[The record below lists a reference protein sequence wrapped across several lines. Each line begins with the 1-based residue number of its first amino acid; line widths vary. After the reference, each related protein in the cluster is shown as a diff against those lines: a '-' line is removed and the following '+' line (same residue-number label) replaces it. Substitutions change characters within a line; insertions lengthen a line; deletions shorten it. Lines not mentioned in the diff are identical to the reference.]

1 MADVQA
7 AQGPDPI
14 DVQVG
19 VTIRQFRKTRGISQ
33 SELGAALGITF
44 QQIQKYERGTNRIS
58 ASMLVR
64 AAMVLDVQPSELLP
78 RTDAKPLT
86 EGAQAVAFV
95 RGAQEV
101 AETYAAI
108 RSPTQRKALLALIR
122 AMGAAAPAGDDVDDD
137 GQA

>member
-1 MADVQA
+1 MVDQRG
-7 AQGPDPI
+7 GPDPI

-19 VTIRQFRKTRGISQ
+19 VTIRQVRKDRGISQ
-33 SELGAALGITF
+33 SELGSALGITF
-44 QQIQKYERGTNRIS
+44 QQIQKYERGANRIS

-64 AAMVLDVQPSELLP
+64 AATVLDVQPSELLP

-86 EGAQAVAFV
+86 EGARAIAFV

-108 RSPTQRKALLALIR
+108 TSAKQRKALLALIR
-122 AMGAAAPAGDDVDDD
+122 AMGRSDGDDDSDSNDD
-137 GQA
+137 GEA